1 MTYEEVDKF
10 CRENNLEI
18 SYEAVRFITKIA
30 SRKIESAQE
39 LSVDLVLQL
48 AKVFENLKN

>member
-18 SYEAVRFITKIA
+18 SYEAIRFITKIA
-30 SRKIESAQE
+30 SRQFESAQE
-39 LSVDLVLQL
+39 LSVNQVLKW